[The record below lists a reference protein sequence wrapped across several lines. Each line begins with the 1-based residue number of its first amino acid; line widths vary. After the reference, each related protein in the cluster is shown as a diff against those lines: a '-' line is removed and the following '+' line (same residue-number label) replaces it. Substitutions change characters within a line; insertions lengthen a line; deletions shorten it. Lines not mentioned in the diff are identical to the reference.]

1 MTTAPVVDL
10 TGASQ
15 GELELPETVFSVIP
29 HATVMHQALLRQ
41 LANARQGTHDSK
53 TRTEVSGGGRKP
65 YRQKGTGRARQ
76 GSIRAPHYAGGGT
89 VFGPTPRDHS
99 LQMPRKQRRLALRS
113 ALSVKAAESQIT
125 VLDRIELEEPKTK
138 VVTGFLQALE
148 AGRRVLV
155 VLGSHHD
162 ALEMSARNLPEVRVI
177 LAGNISVRDLLTA
190 DTVVIDVYKRQHL
203 AWDDDGDIEVLAAG
217 GATGETAQHGQLA
230 HVREG
235 VGYRSL
241 EQALDRRVQWPAGGE
256 KGIEGAQRG
265 EEPLLLVRPGEGLGG
280 IPVLLANRGAQRP
293 VEEIAHVGQ
302 NLHRQSA
309 DAVKAA
315 KMIGRPFKSPCG
327 PIGQCCQSVAQQF
340 AFLVHTGN
348 YNPVCAEIKSA
359 CRCLLYTSRCV

>member
-1 MTTAPVVDL
+1 MSTAPVVDL
-10 TGASQ
+10 TGETQ

-76 GSIRAPHYAGGGT
+76 GSIRAPHYAGGGV

-138 VVTGFLQALE
+138 VVTGFLQALD

-162 ALEMSARNLPEVRVI
+162 ALELSARNLPEVRVI

-190 DTVVIDVYKRQHL
+190 DTVVMTR
-203 AWDDDGDIEVLAAG
+203 
-217 GATGETAQHGQLA
+217 
-230 HVREG
+230 
-235 VGYRSL
+235 
-241 EQALDRRVQWPAGGE
+241 
-256 KGIEGAQRG
+256 
-265 EEPLLLVRPGEGLGG
+265 
-280 IPVLLANRGAQRP
+280 
-293 VEEIAHVGQ
+293 
-302 NLHRQSA
+302 
-309 DAVKAA
+309 DAVEH
-315 KMIGRPFKSPCG
+315 I
-327 PIGQCCQSVAQQF
+327 
-340 AFLVHTGN
+340 
-348 YNPVCAEIKSA
+348 AEA
-359 CRCLLYTSRCV
+359 WG

>member
-138 VVTGFLQALE
+138 

-190 DTVVIDVYKRQHL
+190 DTVVMTR
-203 AWDDDGDIEVLAAG
+203 
-217 GATGETAQHGQLA
+217 
-230 HVREG
+230 
-235 VGYRSL
+235 
-241 EQALDRRVQWPAGGE
+241 
-256 KGIEGAQRG
+256 
-265 EEPLLLVRPGEGLGG
+265 
-280 IPVLLANRGAQRP
+280 
-293 VEEIAHVGQ
+293 
-302 NLHRQSA
+302 
-309 DAVKAA
+309 DAVEH
-315 KMIGRPFKSPCG
+315 I
-327 PIGQCCQSVAQQF
+327 
-340 AFLVHTGN
+340 
-348 YNPVCAEIKSA
+348 AEA
-359 CRCLLYTSRCV
+359 WG